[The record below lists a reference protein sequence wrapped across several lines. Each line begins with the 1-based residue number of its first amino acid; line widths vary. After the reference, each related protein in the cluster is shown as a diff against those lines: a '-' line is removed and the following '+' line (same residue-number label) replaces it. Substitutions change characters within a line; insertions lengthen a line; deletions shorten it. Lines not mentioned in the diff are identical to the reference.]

1 MTRRLTT
8 LSVSLALW
16 ILALAVPAVA
26 WADPIFTNFGAGLS
40 YDITTGGPV
49 GNGLDSTGFNYAQ
62 GDTFVPAADA
72 NLGSIVIA
80 LSYLSV
86 PTDPITVA
94 LMADAGDQPGA
105 VLERFTVDPSTLG
118 ALGTNNAPV
127 VLTSLLNP
135 LLTAGTRYWITVSST
150 VTNSI
155 AWSLNNTGD
164 TAEEALSGDGGATW
178 FSPSGLTPG
187 AFEVDPQ

>member
-8 LSVSLALW
+8 LSVNLALW
-16 ILALAVPAVA
+16 VLTLAAPTEA
-26 WADPIFTNFGAGLS
+26 WADPIFTNFGASLS
-40 YDITTGGPV
+40 YNITTGGAV
-49 GNGLDSTGFNYAQ
+49 GNGQDSTGFNYAQ
-62 GDTFVPAADA
+62 GDTFMPAADA

-86 PTDPITVA
+86 PADPITVA

-105 VLERFTVDPSTLG
+105 VLESFTVDPSTLG
-118 ALGTNNAPV
+118 ALGASNAPV

-135 LLTAGTRYWITVSST
+135 LLSAGTRYWIAVSSP
-150 VTNSI
+150 VTSSI
-155 AWSLNNTGD
+155 AWNLNNTGD
-164 TAEEALSGDGGATW
+164 TAEEALSSDGGATW